1 MYRFTMYHPSG
12 QNQAESPQVNKMLV
26 IGDIKPLT
34 KAPLDYGNTLKIET
48 KKTKIRIGLAD
59 QVIK

>member
-1 MYRFTMYHPSG
+1 
-12 QNQAESPQVNKMLV
+12 MLV

-34 KAPLDYGNTLKIET
+34 KAPFDYGNTLKIET